1 MVESESWLSL
11 TDYSAKHKVSIST
24 LRRRIKSEDIDY
36 KIEGS
41 KYLLLDNLNTASD
54 SIHNK
59 VSKKNSVQPTHRPSQ
74 RNDWVA
80 GSEFKE
86 KKNDSVLNAANEIVN
101 ELKNAYSSILQEK
114 EEQIIKLKTH
124 IAELETLISV
134 LEDKKSS
141 NS

>member
-1 MVESESWLSL
+1 MVERENWLSL

-36 KIEGS
+36 KLDGPR
-41 KYLLLDNLNTASD
+41 YLLLDNQE
-54 SIHNK
+54 NK
-59 VSKKNSVQPTHRPSQ
+59 SVESRTSNKISNKTQPAHRPSQ
-74 RNDWVA
+74 RNEWVA
-80 GSEFKE
+80 GLE

-101 ELKNAYSSILQEK
+101 ELKNAYSNILQEK

-134 LEDKKSS
+134 LEEQKPSP
-141 NS
+141 

>member
-1 MVESESWLSL
+1 MVEDKNWLSL

-24 LRRRIKSEDIDY
+24 LRRRIKSDDIDY

-41 KYLLLDNLNTASD
+41 KYLLLDNQKIPDSD
-54 SIHNK
+54 NK
-59 VSKKNSVQPTHRPSQ
+59 SNYKNLNSVQPAHRPSQ
-74 RNDWVA
+74 RNEWVA
-80 GSEFKE
+80 GSDKKE
-86 KKNDSVLNAANEIVN
+86 LKNDSVLNAANEIVN

-114 EEQIIKLKTH
+114 EEQIVKLKTH

-134 LEDKKSS
+134 LEQNHRT